1 MLRKLRGGFPG
12 KAILTGPSLGPDILR
27 YAEGQL
33 AKACV
38 CPQSFKSGA
47 CGSHMMSPR
56 SPSAS
61 LAQESQLKCSGDII
75 QTDAFNSGHK
85 ARDCGS

>member
-27 YAEGQL
+27 YVEGQL

-38 CPQSFKSGA
+38 CPKVSNLVHVA
-47 CGSHMMSPR
+47 H
-56 SPSAS
+56 
-61 LAQESQLKCSGDII
+61 
-75 QTDAFNSGHK
+75 T
-85 ARDCGS
+85 